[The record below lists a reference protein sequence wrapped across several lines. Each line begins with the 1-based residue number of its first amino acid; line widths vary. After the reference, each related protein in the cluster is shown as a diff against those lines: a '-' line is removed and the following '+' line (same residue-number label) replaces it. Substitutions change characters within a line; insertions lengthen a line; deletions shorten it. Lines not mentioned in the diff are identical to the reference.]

1 MLQSTGSQK
10 VGHDLVM
17 AKQQQYPDN
26 GILISHE
33 EE

>member
-1 MLQSTGSQK
+1 MGLQR

-17 AKQQQYPDN
+17 AQQQYPDN
-26 GILISHE
+26 GILIGHE